1 MSLIMGLKAAHRLY
15 TLGHKLHTGYTLG
28 KKLGK
33 VGYNLMNKTASASAT
48 PHGGEVNNMIYNKS
62 NLGDAQYIPL
72 GMKRMTS
79 MKKSSLEK
87 R

>member
-1 MSLIMGLKAAHRLY
+1 MGLKAAHRVY

-33 VGYNLMNKTASASAT
+33 VGYNLMSKTAPASPT
-48 PHGGEVNNMIYNKS
+48 SHGEPINNMIYNRS

-72 GMKRMTS
+72 GVKRMTS